1 MRTVQGVTPIPHI
14 RTFQDFRDA
23 IAAYRLP
30 RILLTALDLDLFTA
44 IGAQSWSVA
53 NLARRLGASPRGL
66 DILCRNLAS
75 VGLLVKSRDRYR
87 NSLFAGTVLNAKHA
101 GYRGDYLK
109 LLQGQWDDWSLLT
122 RSVSLGQPVV
132 ADEDLD
138 ETAYRR
144 QFTWAMHHRSMDVA
158 PRLARQLDLRRARTL
173 LDLGG
178 GPGTY
183 ALAFMKKNLRLR
195 ATVCDRAPALAVAR
209 EIAEQSPVGHRLS
222 YLPLDFIKQAIP
234 GRYDVVWL
242 SNVIHIYSP
251 AENRKL
257 LRNIARVLAPGGR
270 LLIQEALLHDRHD
283 LAPLGANLFA
293 VTMLLFTD
301 RGNTYSVRE
310 ATDWLMCSGFQRV
323 SLLNMKAGTGDWE
336 GGILEAV
343 R

>member
-1 MRTVQGVTPIPHI
+1 MRTAQGTTLIPHI

-30 RILLTALDLDLFTA
+30 RILLTALDLELFTA
-44 IGAQSWSVA
+44 VGGRTWSVA
-53 NLARRLGASPRGL
+53 TLARHLGASPRGL
-66 DILCRNLAS
+66 DILCRNLAA
-75 VGLLVKSRDRYR
+75 VGLLVKTSDRYR
-87 NSLFAGTVLNAKHA
+87 NSLFAGTVLNAKHP

-109 LLQGQWDDWSLLT
+109 LLQGQWDDWSSLT

-132 ADEDLD
+132 ADEELD

-158 PRLARQLDLRRARTL
+158 PRLAGRLDLRRARTL

-195 ATVCDRAPALAVAR
+195 ATVCDRAPALTVAR
-209 EIAEQSPVGHRLS
+209 EIAEQSPVGHRLA

-270 LLIQEALLHDRHD
+270 LLIQEAFLHDHNG

-310 ATDWLMCSGFQRV
+310 ATDWLMRAGFQRV
-323 SLLNMKAGTGDWE
+323 SLLPMKAGTGDWE

>member
-1 MRTVQGVTPIPHI
+1 M
-14 RTFQDFRDA
+14 
-23 IAAYRLP
+23 
-30 RILLTALDLDLFTA
+30 
-44 IGAQSWSVA
+44 
-53 NLARRLGASPRGL
+53 
-66 DILCRNLAS
+66 
-75 VGLLVKSRDRYR
+75 
-87 NSLFAGTVLNAKHA
+87 
-101 GYRGDYLK
+101 
-109 LLQGQWDDWSLLT
+109 
-122 RSVSLGQPVV
+122 
-132 ADEDLD
+132 
-138 ETAYRR
+138 
-144 QFTWAMHHRSMDVA
+144 
-158 PRLARQLDLRRARTL
+158 
-173 LDLGG
+173 
-178 GPGTY
+178 
-183 ALAFMKKNLRLR
+183 
-195 ATVCDRAPALAVAR
+195 
-209 EIAEQSPVGHRLS
+209 GHRLS
-222 YLPLDFIKQAIP
+222 YLPLDFIKHAIP

-242 SNVIHIYSP
+242 SNVLHIYSP

>member
-53 NLARRLGASPRGL
+53 NLARRLSASPRGL

-75 VGLLVKSRDRYR
+75 VGLLVKSRGRYR

-109 LLQGQWDDWSLLT
+109 LLQGQWDDWSRLT
-122 RSVSLGQPVV
+122 RSVCLGQPVV
-132 ADEDLD
+132 ADEELD

-209 EIAEQSPVGHRLS
+209 EIAE
-222 YLPLDFIKQAIP
+222 
-234 GRYDVVWL
+234 
-242 SNVIHIYSP
+242 
-251 AENRKL
+251 
-257 LRNIARVLAPGGR
+257 
-270 LLIQEALLHDRHD
+270 
-283 LAPLGANLFA
+283 
-293 VTMLLFTD
+293 
-301 RGNTYSVRE
+301 
-310 ATDWLMCSGFQRV
+310 
-323 SLLNMKAGTGDWE
+323 
-336 GGILEAV
+336 
-343 R
+343 

>member
-1 MRTVQGVTPIPHI
+1 VTTI

-23 IAAYRLP
+23 IAGYRLP
-30 RILLTALDLDLFTA
+30 RILLTALDLDLFTV
-44 IGAQSWSVA
+44 IGAQTWSLA
-53 NLARRLGASPRGL
+53 SLARHLRASPRGL
-66 DILCRNLAS
+66 EILCRNLAS
-75 VGLLVKSRDRYR
+75 VGLLVKSRGRYR
-87 NSLFAGTVLNAKHA
+87 NSLFAETVLNAKHA

-109 LLQGQWDDWSLLT
+109 LLQGQWDDWSTLT
-122 RSVSLGQPVV
+122 RSVCLGQPVV
-132 ADEDLD
+132 AGEELD

-158 PRLARQLDLRRARTL
+158 PRLARQLDLHRARTL

-183 ALAFMKKNLRLR
+183 ALAFLKKNLRLR

-209 EIAEQSPVGHRLS
+209 EIAEQSPMGHHLS
-222 YLPLDFIKQAIP
+222 YLPLDFMKGPIP

-251 AENRKL
+251 AENQKL
-257 LRNIARVLAPGGR
+257 LRKIARVLPPGGR
-270 LLIQEALLHDRHD
+270 LLIQEAFLHDHNG

-310 ATDWLMCSGFQRV
+310 VTDWLMRTGFQRV